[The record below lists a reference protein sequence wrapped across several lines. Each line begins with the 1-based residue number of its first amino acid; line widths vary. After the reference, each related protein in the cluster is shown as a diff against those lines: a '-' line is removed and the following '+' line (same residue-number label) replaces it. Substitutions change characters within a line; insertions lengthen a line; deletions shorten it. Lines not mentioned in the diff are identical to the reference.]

1 MWPLC
6 SPTGLQKMAV
16 PAGFVRLLVL
26 LALLAIATADGAEQ
40 RWWKGNLHTHSLW
53 SDGDDYPEMIAEWY
67 KTNGYNFLA
76 LSDHNVVLEGEKWI
90 TITNNKGGK
99 RAFEEYLERFGDEWV
114 DTRTVLRVEKVRLKT
129 LKEFRKELE
138 ERDRFLMIASE
149 EISDD
154 FGKKPI
160 HLNVTNIRKLIKPRG
175 GTNVLDVMQRNVD
188 AALQQRKETGQPM
201 FPHINHPNFQW
212 ALTVEDLMQVKG
224 ERFYEVY
231 NGHPAVHNEGNSNRM
246 STERMW
252 DIALAF
258 RLTRLDLGPL
268 YGLAVDDSHE
278 YHRWA
283 TNRVNP
289 GRGWVMVRAGRLRP
303 NALIAAMEAGDFY
316 ASTGVRLKDVRRER
330 NRLGVDVDGEDGVSY
345 KIQFVGTR
353 HGFDITS
360 QAGPVTRTNA
370 LPSSR
375 IYSPQIG
382 EVLEEVT
389 GTSAAYTLDGDEI
402 YVRAKIISSKPK
414 VNGYRGD
421 EMEVAWTQPL
431 VAPKMAGK

>member
-1 MWPLC
+1 MNRLITLIVIVPL
-6 SPTGLQKMAV
+6 
-16 PAGFVRLLVL
+16 FLV
-26 LALLAIATADGAEQ
+26 ADAFAAEP

-99 RAFEEYLERFGDEWV
+99 GAFGEYLKRFGDEWV
-114 DTRTVLRVEKVRLKT
+114 ETRTVLRVEKVRLKT
-129 LKEFRKELE
+129 LKEFRKLLE
-138 ERDRFLMIASE
+138 ERDRFLMIPSE

-160 HLNVTNIRKLIKPRG
+160 HLNATNLRKLIKPQG

-188 AALQQRKETGQPM
+188 AVFEQRKQTRQPM

-212 ALTVEDLMQVKG
+212 ALTVEELMQVKND
-224 ERFYEVY
+224 RFYEVY
-231 NGHPAVHNEGNSNRM
+231 NGHPAVHNEGTSNRM

-252 DIALAF
+252 DVALAF
-258 RLTRLDLGPL
+258 RLTSLDLGAL
-268 YGLAVDDSHE
+268 YGMAVDDSHE

-289 GRGWVMVRAGRLRP
+289 GRGWVMVRARRLQP
-303 NALIAAMEAGDFY
+303 NALITAMEAGDFY
-316 ASTGVRLKDVRRER
+316 ASTGVRLKDVRREH
-330 NRLGVDVDGEDGVSY
+330 NHLAVDVDAEEGVTY
-345 KIQFVGTR
+345 KIQFIGTR
-353 HGFDITS
+353 HGFDPTG
-360 QAGPVTRTNA
+360 QPGPATKPNA
-370 LPSSR
+370 LASSR

-382 EVLEEVT
+382 EVLAEMT
-389 GTSAAYTLDGDEI
+389 GTSAVYTLDGDEI

-414 VNGYRGD
+414 SNGYHGD

-431 VAPKMAGK
+431 MPPKSAQAKAR